1 MSASAYVE
9 SLLDLLTPLGG
20 VHARRMFGGHGIFKE
35 GLMFALVAEDRCYL
49 RTDDLTVQQFVERGC
64 EPFVFGERDGKTIV
78 SRYYEPPES
87 AMINEQKLKPWAV
100 LAWEATKRSAKPKVK
115 KKAAT
120 KKAAEVSTK
129 KNMAPKIK
137 KPL

>member
-1 MSASAYVE
+1 
-9 SLLDLLTPLGG
+9 
-20 VHARRMFGGHGIFKE
+20 
-35 GLMFALVAEDRCYL
+35 MFALVAEDRCYL
-49 RTDDLTVQQFVERGC
+49 RTDELTVQQFVDRGC

-115 KKAAT
+115 KKKAKAEKTSAAKKT
-120 KKAAEVSTK
+120 VRSKSKKKAK
-129 KNMAPKIK
+129 R
-137 KPL
+137 